1 MKIEILLAD
10 NHLLMRQGLR
20 TMLEGER
27 DFSIVGEAQNG
38 REAVR
43 IAKAKSPHI
52 AIINTVLPELNGIEA
67 TRRITRE
74 SKRTQVIALADHDD
88 HQTVVCMLQAGVSAY
103 ILKETDFKDLAHAI
117 RQVAAGKGFLSPQ
130 VAANVIRD
138 YAEGRHA
145 TAAAD
150 ADPLT
155 SREREILQLLAEGRT
170 SKQIA
175 STLSISPNTADRHR
189 KNIMAKLDIHSIA
202 ELTKYAIRHGITA
215 I

>member
-10 NHLLMRQGLR
+10 HHRLMLQCLR
-20 TMLEGER
+20 NMLEGER
-27 DFSIVGEAQNG
+27 DFSVVGAATNG
-38 REAVR
+38 REAVEM
-43 IAKAKSPHI
+43 AKAASPHI
-52 AIINTVLPELNGIEA
+52 AIINTALPELNGIEA
-67 TRRITRE
+67 ARRIARE
-74 SKRTQVIALADHDD
+74 SPRTQVIALADHDT
-88 HQTVVCMLQAGVSAY
+88 HQAVVRMLQAGVSAY
-103 ILKETDFKDLAHAI
+103 VLKESEFKDLAHAI

-130 VAANVIRD
+130 VTGNIIRD

-145 TAAAD
+145 TGAAD

-155 SREREILQLLAEGRT
+155 SREREVLQLLAEGGT

-189 KNIMAKLDIHSIA
+189 KNIMAKLDIHNIA